1 MNIMSSM
8 STMSSMSI
16 LFPGSAAVPTKRG
29 VHALQPA
36 VHGPIGTMRPNREG
50 FTLVELLVVIAII
63 GVLVGML
70 LPAVQAARAA
80 ARNMQCQH
88 NLKQIGTALHN
99 VHDARKRFP
108 PGSDGVD
115 LYMYWRN
122 QGDNAKGQT
131 AYDNGEGVGF
141 SWAVHVL
148 PYIEESRK
156 YDTLKFF
163 LPPSTNTTAG
173 RVQGGPNTNTFLT
186 YLPSVFRC
194 PDNPMPHFTNVWTS
208 LRDMAAN
215 NYVAIAGADIGTS
228 GSRAS
233 ATSKDYCSCGYGTC
247 GFNGVLFVNSKIH
260 AASIIDGTSCTM
272 MIGEQTDWAVDG
284 SGRRNTCRSSNV
296 GASLWTGARW
306 TDQTLGHGQDNVTNT
321 TTITTPIGTR
331 VCTAALQDWAGE
343 YGSNGNNSPLRSPHN
358 DLGTNTLFA
367 DGSVR
372 YLQAGTDLTLTKR
385 LAARNDGYSIT
396 VP

>member
-8 STMSSMSI
+8 SITSITSI
-16 LFPGSAAVPTKRG
+16 LFPGWASVPTKRG
-29 VHALQPA
+29 VHALLPE

-148 PYIEESRK
+148 PYIEESSK
-156 YDTLKFF
+156 YNSLKFF
-163 LPPSTNTTAG
+163 VPPSTNTTAG
-173 RVQGGPNTNTFLT
+173 RMQGGPNTNTFLNF
-186 YLPSVFRC
+186 LPSVFRC

-228 GSRAS
+228 GSKTS
-233 ATSKDYCSCGYGTC
+233 AASKDWCTGGYGSV

-296 GASLWTGARW
+296 GASLWTGSCW
-306 TDQTLGHGQDNVTNT
+306 TDQTLGHGRDMVTNT